1 LIEDRRRT
9 IAYASTQALQFKCS
23 IKLSTNVLKGD
34 QGVRIK
40 IIVICTAILMCCAL
54 DVRAQEATAAET
66 GEQRVSLE
74 EQATAL
80 DSNGRG
86 VLAGRLLTKAL
97 AGTADAPVKN
107 ARFIIENRSS
117 FFYTYVS
124 GNVTFYDEQG
134 VRCGEGQF
142 ALNALAPSEAAET
155 DAPSLRLS
163 CSPRTWRIV
172 ANNLLMRVGSDVPQV
187 MPPTE
192 PMLPPASVNPPATL
206 PLEIVVDDK
215 VYNAPLGSTLE
226 IPVRRRLVKIT
237 VRAAQ

>member
-1 LIEDRRRT
+1 M
-9 IAYASTQALQFKCS
+9 
-23 IKLSTNVLKGD
+23 
-34 QGVRIK
+34 RIK
-40 IIVICTAILMCCAL
+40 IIVISMALLMCCVL
-54 DVRAQEATAAET
+54 DVRAQEATTADT
-66 GEQRVSLE
+66 GEQRVALE
-74 EQATAL
+74 AQALAL
-80 DSNGRG
+80 DSAGREA
-86 VLAGRLLTKAL
+86 LAGRLLTQAL

-124 GNVTFYDEQG
+124 GNVTFYDERG

-155 DAPSLRLS
+155 DAPGLRLS

-172 ANNLLMRVGSDVPQV
+172 ANNLLTRAGSDVLQV
-187 MPPTE
+187 IPPKE
-192 PMLPPASVNPPATL
+192 PVLPAADNTPVML

-226 IPVRRRLVKIT
+226 IPVRRRRVKIT

>member
-1 LIEDRRRT
+1 MKIKFMVVCV
-9 IAYASTQALQFKCS
+9 ALF
-23 IKLSTNVLKGD
+23 V
-34 QGVRIK
+34 
-40 IIVICTAILMCCAL
+40 CCGL
-54 DVRAQEATAAET
+54 DVRAQETMPAET

-80 DSNGRG
+80 DSAGRQ
-86 VLAGRLLTKAL
+86 VLTGRLLTKAL
-97 AGTADAPVKN
+97 AGTVDAPVKN

-124 GNVTFYDEQG
+124 GNVTFYDERG

-142 ALNALAPSEAAET
+142 SLNALAPNEAAET
-155 DAPSLRLS
+155 DAPGLRLS

-172 ANNLLMRVGSDVPQV
+172 TNNLLLRTDSTVTQAL
-187 MPPTE
+187 PPTE
-192 PMLPPASVNPPATL
+192 PVVPQPATSNTPVML
-206 PLEIVVDDK
+206 PLEIVVDNK

>member
-1 LIEDRRRT
+1 MVIGALLLI
-9 IAYASTQALQFKCS
+9 
-23 IKLSTNVLKGD
+23 
-34 QGVRIK
+34 
-40 IIVICTAILMCCAL
+40 CCAL
-54 DVRAQEATAAET
+54 NVRAQEATPADTT
-66 GEQRVSLE
+66 GERRVSLE

-80 DSNGRG
+80 DSVGRE
-86 VLAGRLLTKAL
+86 VLTGRLLTKAL
-97 AGTADAPVKN
+97 AGTVDAPVKN
-107 ARFIIENRSS
+107 ARFIIENRGS

-124 GNVTFYDEQG
+124 GNVTFYDERG

-142 ALNALAPSEAAET
+142 ALNALAAGEAAET
-155 DAPSLRLS
+155 DAPGLRLS

-172 ANNLLMRVGSDVPQV
+172 ANNLLTRAASNEPQIL
-187 MPPTE
+187 PTTE
-192 PMLPPASVNPPATL
+192 PAVPPPATTSTPVML